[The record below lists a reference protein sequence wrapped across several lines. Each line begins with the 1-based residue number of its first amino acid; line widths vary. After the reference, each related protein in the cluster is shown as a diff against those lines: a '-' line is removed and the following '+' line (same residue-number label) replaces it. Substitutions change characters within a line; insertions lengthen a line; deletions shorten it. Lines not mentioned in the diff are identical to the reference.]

1 MCIIDKYE
9 VKQEHNNE
17 FLPLPDNPGCYEEL
31 KDGNCYF
38 VDKTE
43 YLKTVFTSSTKVQLF
58 TRPRRFGKTLLM
70 TMFESF
76 LKINPDK
83 PFDTSL
89 QQKYF
94 QGTRILEDKEFC
106 SKFMGQYPVIDISLK
121 DVTGKTFEIAYKNFA
136 KEVSDLAEKYRYL
149 LNSQKLDEEDKDK
162 LSKLLKVEFLREFEN
177 SDYLTGSLK
186 TIAKALYKEYGKYP
200 ILLIDEYD
208 VPLANASYHDIQNT
222 KLYRDEKDFKADFHY
237 NMVDLMKSFLGI
249 FKDQKTLT
257 KVIITGCLKVAK
269 NSLFTGVNNLK
280 VNTVLSENEDYTGI
294 IGFTKEETYKFL
306 KDYKMDNFAQKVKE
320 HYDGY
325 KFYDKEMFCPWDIV
339 SFISDYY
346 KKNLKGTLKL
356 NRLENYWEGTTSDK
370 SLSGYL
376 GYLTDNDN
384 QKMQNLVDGKSVNF
398 ILNESMNYDTLSE
411 HNSDDFWSLLLHTG
425 YLTLDWDK
433 TKKEELSKDS
443 KTNKEVFARI
453 PNLEILE
460 CFEHNIQNRFNTEI
474 VPNTVADEIANALLN
489 GDSTFAQLK
498 LRTILM
504 SFISLR
510 DNATKAPHE
519 NYYHGYLNGLFTNCS
534 ENFFSEYHSNFEA
547 GDGYADIAFTDTF
560 SEKAAIIEIKT
571 TTVVSELID
580 LSQEAVEQIE
590 EKHYAD
596 PFKANKMVQSIYAYG
611 IAFAGKNCFITC
623 KKLK

>member
-1 MCIIDKYE
+1 MSDK
-9 VKQEHNNE
+9 Q
-17 FLPLPDNPGCYEEL
+17 FLTLPESPTSFEEL
-31 KDGNCYF
+31 IEDNGYF

-43 YLKTVFTSSTKVQLF
+43 FIKTVFTSSTKVLLF
-58 TRPRRFGKTLLM
+58 TRPRHFGKTLLM
-70 TMFESF
+70 TMFETF

-83 PFDTSL
+83 PFDTSV

-94 QGTRILEDKEFC
+94 QGTKILEDKEFC
-106 SKFMGQYPVIDISLK
+106 SKFMGQFPVIDISLK

-177 SDYLTGSLK
+177 SDYLTGSLS
-186 TIAKALYKEYGKYP
+186 TIATALYKEYGKYP

-249 FKDQKTLT
+249 LKDQKTLT

-460 CFEHNIQNRFNTEI
+460 CFEHNIQNRFNIEI
-474 VPNTVADEIANALLN
+474 VPNTVADEMRGGCGQNPGHL
-489 GDSTFAQLK
+489 
-498 LRTILM
+498 
-504 SFISLR
+504 
-510 DNATKAPHE
+510 
-519 NYYHGYLNGLFTNCS
+519 C
-534 ENFFSEYHSNFEA
+534 
-547 GDGYADIAFTDTF
+547 
-560 SEKAAIIEIKT
+560 
-571 TTVVSELID
+571 
-580 LSQEAVEQIE
+580 
-590 EKHYAD
+590 
-596 PFKANKMVQSIYAYG
+596 
-611 IAFAGKNCFITC
+611 
-623 KKLK
+623 

>member
-1 MCIIDKYE
+1 MSNK
-9 VKQEHNNE
+9 E
-17 FLPLPDNPGCYEEL
+17 FLLLPDNPGCYEEL

-43 YLKTVFTSSTKVQLF
+43 YLKTVFTSSTKVLLF

-76 LKINPDK
+76 LKINSEK

-89 QQKYF
+89 QLKYF
-94 QGTRILEDKEFC
+94 QGTKILEDKEFC
-106 SKFMGQYPVIDISLK
+106 DKFMGQYPVISISLK

-136 KEVSDLAEKYRYL
+136 KEISKLAEKYRYL
-149 LNSQKLDEEDKDK
+149 LNSPKLDKEDKDK
-162 LSKLLKVEFLREFEN
+162 LSKILKVEFLREFEN
-177 SDYLTGSLK
+177 SDYLTGSLSI
-186 TIAKALYKEYGKYP
+186 IATALYKEYGKYP
-200 ILLIDEYD
+200 VLLIDEYD

-249 FKDQKTLT
+249 LKDQKTLT

-384 QKMQNLVDGKSVNF
+384 QKMQNLVDGKSISF
-398 ILNESMNYDTLSE
+398 ILNESMNYDCLSL
-411 HNSDDFWSLLLHTG
+411 HKSDEFWSLLLHTG
-425 YLTLDWDK
+425 YLTVDWEK
-433 TKKEELSKDS
+433 TDEAELSKDS
-443 KTNKEVFARI
+443 KTNKEIFARI

-460 CFEHNIQNRFNTEI
+460 CFEHNIKTRFSSEFAKLNLHNKL
-474 VPNTVADEIANALLN
+474 VDALSCGN
-489 GDSTFAQLK
+489 QKETYDIFFDK
-498 LRTILM
+498 LQKYVSI
-504 SFISLR
+504 R
-510 DNATKAPHE
+510 DTATKAPLE
-519 NYYHGYLNGLFTNCS
+519 NYYHGFINGIFTCC
-534 ENFFSEYHSNFEA
+534 ENIISDYHSNYES
-547 GDGYADIAFTDTF
+547 GSGYPDITF
-560 SEKAAIIEIKT
+560 KVERNTKAVIIEIKAT
-571 TTVVSELID
+571 SNEADMDELASNA
-580 LSQEAVEQIE
+580 LSQIE
-590 EKHYAD
+590 EKNYAL
-596 PFKANKMVQSIYAYG
+596 PFVKTSKITEIYAYG
-611 IAFAGKNCFITC
+611 LVFCKKDCLVTV

>member
-1 MCIIDKYE
+1 MS
-9 VKQEHNNE
+9 NNE

-31 KDGNCYF
+31 KDSNCYF

-43 YLKTVFTSSTKVQLF
+43 HLKTVFTSSTKVQLF

-76 LKINPDK
+76 LQVNPEK
-83 PFDTSL
+83 PFDTSV

-94 QGTRILEDKEFC
+94 QGTKILEDKEFC
-106 SKFMGQYPVIDISLK
+106 DKFMGQYPVISVSLK
-121 DVTGKTFEIAYKNFA
+121 DVDGDFFEDAYECFA
-136 KEVSDLAEKYRYL
+136 STIFRLASEYQYL
-149 LNSQKLDEEDKDK
+149 LNSPK
-162 LSKLLKVEFLREFEN
+162 LSDSDKEELKKLTTKSYLLQLKNQISIKDSLRT
-177 SDYLTGSLK
+177 LAT
-186 TIAKALYKEYGKYP
+186 ALYKEYGKYP
-200 ILLIDEYD
+200 ILLIDGYD
-208 VPLANASYHDIQNT
+208 VPLANASFHDLQNAKENSDDKT
-222 KLYRDEKDFKADFHY
+222 FKADYHSR
-237 NMVDLMKSFLGI
+237 MVTLMKGFLGI
-249 FKDQKTLT
+249 LKDQKTLT

-370 SLSGYL
+370 SLSDYI
-376 GYLTDNDN
+376 GYLTDKDN
-384 QKMQNLVDGKSVNF
+384 QKMQDLVDGKAIGF
-398 ILNESMNYDTLSE
+398 QLNESMNYDCLPQ

-425 YLTLDWDK
+425 YLTLDWEK
-433 TKKEELSKDS
+433 TDEAELSKDS

-460 CFEHNIQNRFNTEI
+460 CFEHNIQNRFNTKI
-474 VPNTVADEIANALLN
+474 APNSVADTLANNLFEGKSEIASDTIYNLLQ
-489 GDSTFAQLK
+489 SY
-498 LRTILM
+498 
-504 SFISLR
+504 ISIR

-519 NYYHGYLNGLFTNCS
+519 NYYHGYLNGLFSNCS
-534 ENFFSEYHSNFEA
+534 VNFFSEYHSNYES
-547 GDGYADIAFTDTF
+547 GDGYADIVFKSKRED
-560 SEKAAIIEIKT
+560 KVVIIEIKSAN
-571 TTVVSELID
+571 VGDDLVSLSND
-580 LSQEAVEQIE
+580 ALSQIE
-590 EKHYAD
+590 NKNYAS
-596 PFKANKMVQSIYAYG
+596 PFMNKQMVRSIYAYG
-611 IAFAGKNCFITC
+611 IAFSGKNCFISV
-623 KKLK
+623 KKFK